1 MAEKETKK
9 DNGSEKYIFV
19 ALQVNYKFDTNTE
32 KNPNNVARSVDEW
45 VKWRADMFESF
56 YKDNPKSVESIA
68 WIVHDKDMQLD
79 TANDGE
85 PITDDNGNPIC
96 KPAHIHAVIEFKK
109 KNRKRLSTIR
119 KYFGITYLDN
129 CKGINLNVTPIAL
142 PYRYLIHI
150 SEKALSEST
159 KHIYSP
165 DEVHTV
171 GNIDYTDVI
180 GIDDASDAKKF
191 VKGIES
197 AFDISTAPANKGKK
211 SDPLA
216 DLFEKDGDSAVAKY
230 YAESIVAVQN
240 GRWTSIQAHDAI
252 FNEIE
257 RDLMQEKYPNGDRI
271 YHNEQIETICSMFWN
286 KYSGQIEHA
295 EDDYLKQRAGYM
307 KGATAFQQ
315 KPKYLRLSPLDD
327 PNNRNLT
334 TIYIAGGASVGKSQL
349 AKYLGRRLDYL
360 KRGVHF
366 CPAPTKGKTF
376 DFVNMYHGEDV
387 SVFNDIE
394 PGAFQKRE
402 FFNVFDEHQTAP
414 VSSRNNDKY
423 WLAHYAIFTNST
435 PFEQF
440 VDDLLKYSQGGSK
453 YFKKDNGSGMEF
465 LREENRAEYLDVR
478 YQAMRRI
485 NFVVEAKPH
494 IHSHGADYYL
504 YIFHAFRHEDGTPNI
519 GHWLTHIYSVDDVRD
534 GDNMQDLTNKMGDD
548 IDNYKHALLSGND
561 AYAFTFEQKPCDLF
575 PTNAGDGIDT
585 YNLGFYTYD
594 NQKDGYVLVEDVKPD
609 TIKSIQKKK

>member
-1 MAEKETKK
+1 MKK
-9 DNGSEKYIFV
+9 GNSDEKYNFV

-32 KNPNNVARSVDEW
+32 KNPNNVARTVDEW
-45 VKWRADMFESF
+45 VKWRANMFESF

-119 KYFGITYLDN
+119 NYFGITYVDN

-165 DEVHTV
+165 DEVHTI

-191 VKGIES
+191 VKGIEN
-197 AFDISTAPANKGKK
+197 AFGFSSTTSKK
-211 SDPLA
+211 SKKADPLE
-216 DLFEKDGDSAVAKY
+216 DLFEKDGGSVVATFF
-230 YAESIVAVQN
+230 AETIVAVQN
-240 GRWTSIQAHDAI
+240 GRWTKIQAHDAI

-257 RDLMQEKYPNGDRI
+257 HALMAEKYSSGERI
-271 YHNEQIETICSMFWN
+271 YSDERIETICSLFWN
-286 KYSGQIEHA
+286 KFSGQFEHA
-295 EDDYLKQRAGYM
+295 EDEYINQRAGYM
-307 KGATAFQQ
+307 KGATASQQ
-315 KPKYLRLSPLDD
+315 KPKFLRLSPLDD
-327 PNNRNLT
+327 PDSRNLT
-334 TIYIAGGASVGKSQL
+334 TIYIAGGAAVGKSQL

-366 CPAPTKGKTF
+366 CPAPAEDKTF

-414 VSSRNNDKY
+414 VSSRNNDKF

-440 VDDLLKYSQGGSK
+440 VNDLLKYSKGGSK
-453 YFKKDNGSGMEF
+453 YFKKANDSGIEF
-465 LREENRAEYLDVR
+465 LDDEHREEYLDVR
-478 YQAMRRI
+478 FQAMRRM
-485 NFVVEAKPH
+485 NFVIETKKHAGG
-494 IHSHGADYYL
+494 HGADYYL
-504 YIFHAFRHEDGTPNI
+504 YIFHAFRYEDGSPDI

-534 GDNMQDLTNKMGDD
+534 GNKMQDLANEVGNHIDD
-548 IDNYKHALLSGND
+548 YKRALLSGND
-561 AYAFTFEQKPCDLF
+561 AYAFTFEQKPCNLF
-575 PTNAGDGIDT
+575 PTTAGDGIDT

-609 TIKSIQKKK
+609 TIKSIQKDGK